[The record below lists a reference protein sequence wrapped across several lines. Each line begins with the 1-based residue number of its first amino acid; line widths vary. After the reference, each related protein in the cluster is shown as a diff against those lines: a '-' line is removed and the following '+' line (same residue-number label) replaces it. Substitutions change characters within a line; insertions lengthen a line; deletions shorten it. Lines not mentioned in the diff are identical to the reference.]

1 MWSFWLIVAGLFFI
15 IEMATVGF
23 LIFWLG
29 IGALLA
35 MVTSFITDNI
45 IIQSSVFVISS
56 GLLIFLTKPFVN
68 KYINKKTIPTN
79 AYALI
84 GKKGIVTKDIN
95 NIEGVGQ
102 IKVNGETWSA
112 KSTKENTIIKKG
124 TEVEIE
130 KIDGVKALVKELK
143 ISNV

>member
-1 MWSFWLIVAGLFFI
+1 
-15 IEMATVGF
+15 
-23 LIFWLG
+23 
-29 IGALLA
+29 

-45 IIQSSVFVISS
+45 IIQTVVFVISS

-79 AYALI
+79 AFALI
-84 GKKGIVTKDIN
+84 GKRGIVTKDIN
-95 NIEGVGQ
+95 NVEGVGQ

-112 KSTKENTIIKKG
+112 KSTNENIIIKKD

-130 KIDGVKALVKELK
+130 KIDGVKAIVKELEN
-143 ISNV
+143 SNV